1 MKFSTHYS
9 LALAVATLAPI
20 TTNAFAPCHVPGP
33 VVLPSTVLVLSM
45 AASSSTSATRNPN
58 PVIKVAAQGMG
69 LLKPIFQLEA
79 NLQAAALGAVTGL
92 DKDQVAQDVPE
103 TIATLGTFSFTL
115 A

>member
-33 VVLPSTVLVLSM
+33 VVLPSTVLSM
-45 AASSSTSATRNPN
+45 AASSPTSATRNPN

-103 TIATLGTFSFTL
+103 TIATLGTFPFNL